1 MNSKVF
7 PSLAIVFCLMSCQS
21 RFSHLKE
28 NIERELSSVPGTFAV
43 AFEDLSTGERLLV
56 HEHDN
61 FHAASTM
68 KTPVMIEVYKQAS
81 EEKFSLNDSI
91 TIKNEFKSI
100 VDGSPYSLE
109 STDDSEFEL
118 YARVGQKSTIY
129 DLMYDMIIVS
139 SNLATNI
146 IIDLVDA
153 KNVMITMKDLGANDI
168 KVLRGVE
175 DNKAF
180 EKGMNNTT
188 TAYDLMLLFS
198 KLSKGEVVS
207 KEASAAMIKIL
218 LDQKFDDI
226 IPAKLPGDVKVAHK
240 TGFIKGV
247 HHDSGIVMLPN
258 GRQYTLVL
266 LSRDLTDDNAGVNAM
281 AGVSKLIYDYVT
293 AQAQ

>member
-1 MNSKVF
+1 MISKVI
-7 PSLAIVFCLMSCQS
+7 PSIAFLLCLMSCQS
-21 RFSHLKE
+21 RVSQLKE
-28 NIERELSSVPGTFAV
+28 SIEHELSSVPGTFAV
-43 AFEDLSTGERLLV
+43 AFEDLSNGEQFLIN
-56 HEHDN
+56 EHDN

-81 EEKFSLNDSI
+81 EKKFSLDDSI

-100 VDGSPYSLE
+100 VDGSPYTLE
-109 STDDSEFEL
+109 STDDSEFDL
-118 YARVGQKSTIY
+118 YTRIGKKSTIY

-153 KNVMITMKDLGANDI
+153 NNVMATMKELGANDI

-180 EKGMNNTT
+180 DIGMNNTT

-198 KLSKGEVVS
+198 KLSKGEVVN
-207 KEASAAMIKIL
+207 KDASSAMIKIL
-218 LDQKFDDI
+218 LEQKFDDI

-247 HHDSGIVMLPN
+247 HHDSGIIMLPD
-258 GRQYTLVL
+258 GRRYILVL
-266 LSRDLTDDNAGVNAM
+266 LSKDLTDDVTGLNAM
-281 AGVSKLIYDYVT
+281 ANVSKLIYDYVT
-293 AQAQ
+293 PK